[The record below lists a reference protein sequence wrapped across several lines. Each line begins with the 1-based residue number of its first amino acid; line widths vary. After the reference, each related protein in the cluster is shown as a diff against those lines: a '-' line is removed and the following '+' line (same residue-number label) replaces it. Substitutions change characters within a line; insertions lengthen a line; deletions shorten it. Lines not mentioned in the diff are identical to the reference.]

1 MIEDLKNMNPFSA
14 NIDPRETRIR
24 EMTKDLLNNINK
36 MIEDKHKDKDDIMS
50 SIKNDPALSLCL
62 ANVFS
67 LIYDQDINCLVL
79 TDILFDEYNKKED
92 GFNSLTLL
100 TNSLTKD
107 NVIKLKDNNKLTKTL
122 LFEVVDKDKAK
133 ELTELSN
140 TNYNS
145 ITDDLLKN
153 LNIKEANTF
162 IEKMKTQFLNKYNED
177 FIKNKSEKEINDIF
191 ENDIAKMTESLI
203 NNINTFIKK
212 Q

>member
-1 MIEDLKNMNPFSA
+1 MSENTLA
-14 NIDPRETRIR
+14 
-24 EMTKDLLNNINK
+24 
-36 MIEDKHKDKDDIMS
+36 KH
-50 SIKNDPALSLCL
+50 N
-62 ANVFS
+62 
-67 LIYDQDINCLVL
+67 
-79 TDILFDEYNKKED
+79 
-92 GFNSLTLL
+92 
-100 TNSLTKD
+100 
-107 NVIKLKDNNKLTKTL
+107 
-122 LFEVVDKDKAK
+122 DKAK

>member
-1 MIEDLKNMNPFSA
+1 MRVSLGSMLA
-14 NIDPRETRIR
+14 
-24 EMTKDLLNNINK
+24 LN
-36 MIEDKHKDKDDIMS
+36 
-50 SIKNDPALSLCL
+50 
-62 ANVFS
+62 
-67 LIYDQDINCLVL
+67 
-79 TDILFDEYNKKED
+79 

>member
-24 EMTKDLLNNINK
+24 EMTKDLLNNINR

-50 SIKNDPALSLCL
+50 SIKNDPTLSLCL

-92 GFNSLTLL
+92 GFNSLLLL

-133 ELTELSN
+133 ELTEISN
-140 TNYNS
+140 TNYNN
-145 ITDDLLKN
+145 ITDDLLKHT
-153 LNIKEANTF
+153 NIKEVNTF

-177 FIKNKSEKEINDIF
+177 FIKNKSEKEVNDIF

-203 NNINTFIKK
+203 NNINAFIKK